1 MGGELE
7 ERAARTADALL
18 ICDKSEGSRRILV
31 TGAGGFVGSN
41 LVRRLVAD
49 GHEVVAAVRPASDL
63 WRLAAPGPSASLEG
77 VNILALDLT
86 DERAVERAVDEARPQ
101 WAFHLAAHGA
111 YSWQTDAREIVRIN
125 VLGTV
130 NLVEACRASGCE
142 ALVNAGSSSEY
153 GFKDHA
159 PDEEEPLEPNS
170 EYAVAKAAASLYCRQ
185 VARAGPMR
193 IVTLRLYSV
202 YGPFEDPGR
211 LIATLVVRGLRG
223 ELPPLADPEVAR
235 DFVAVE
241 DAVEAFLAAIRPGP
255 PLGAVYN
262 VGTGRQT
269 SIREMVEVARRELG
283 IEARPD
289 WGAAPRR
296 RWDTTTWVAS
306 TERIEAELG
315 WRPQTALDDGF
326 ERMVGWLRSSPEV
339 WTVYGADAPDPDS
352 TG

>member
-1 MGGELE
+1 LSGDEGEG
-7 ERAARTADALL
+7 T
-18 ICDKSEGSRRILV
+18 RRVLV
-31 TGAGGFVGSN
+31 TGAGGFVGAN
-41 LVRRLVAD
+41 LVRRLAAD
-49 GHEVVAAVRPASDL
+49 GHAVTAAVRPAGDR
-63 WRLAAPGPSASLEG
+63 WRLAGPDRSLEG
-77 VNILALDLT
+77 VEVRPIDLA
-86 DERAVERAVDEARPQ
+86 DERAVERVVREVRPQ

-111 YSWQTDAREIVRIN
+111 YSWQTDSREIFRTN

-170 EYAVAKAAASLYCRQ
+170 EYAVAKAAATLYCRQ

-211 LIATLVVRGLRG
+211 LIATLAVRGLQG
-223 ELPPLADPEVAR
+223 ELPPLADPDVAR
-235 DFVAVE
+235 DFIAVE
-241 DAVEAFLAAIRPGP
+241 DTVEAFLAATRPGP
-255 PLGAVYN
+255 APGAVYN

-269 SIREMVEVARRELG
+269 SIREIVALASRALG
-283 IEARPD
+283 IEAQPE

-306 TERIEAELG
+306 TERIEAELA
-315 WRPQTALDDGF
+315 WRPETTLDQGF
-326 ERMVGWLRSSPEV
+326 RRMVDWVRSTPEV
-339 WTVYGADAPDPDS
+339 WPVDGFPPLPLPVPPAEF
-352 TG
+352 

>member
-1 MGGELE
+1 M
-7 ERAARTADALL
+7 
-18 ICDKSEGSRRILV
+18 
-31 TGAGGFVGSN
+31 TGAGGFVGAN
-41 LVRRLVAD
+41 LVRRLAAD

-63 WRLAAPGPSASLEG
+63 WRLAAPGSSARLKGVDILPLE
-77 VNILALDLT
+77 LT

-111 YSWQTDAREIVRIN
+111 YSWQTDSREIVRTN

-153 GFKDHA
+153 GFKDHP

-170 EYAVAKAAASLYCRQ
+170 EYAVAKAAATLYCRHL
-185 VARAGPMR
+185 ARAGPMR

-211 LIATLVVRGLRG
+211 LIATLAVRGLRG

-241 DAVEAFLAAIRPGP
+241 DALEAFLAAIRPGP
-255 PLGAVYN
+255 RPGAVYN
-262 VGTGRQT
+262 VGSGRQT
-269 SIREMVEVARRELG
+269 SIEEVVSVARRQLG
-283 IEARPD
+283 IAARPD
-289 WGAAPRR
+289 WGSAPRR

-306 TERIEAELG
+306 TRRIVTDLG
-315 WRPQTALDDGF
+315 WRPQTTLEDGF
-326 ERMVGWLRSSPEV
+326 ERMVAWLRDSPEV
-339 WTVYGADAPDPDS
+339 WPAYDLRAADAGP
-352 TG
+352 GAAGAAE

>member
-1 MGGELE
+1 MSGEGRGG
-7 ERAARTADALL
+7 A
-18 ICDKSEGSRRILV
+18 RRILV
-31 TGAGGFVGSN
+31 TGAGGFVGAN
-41 LVRRLVAD
+41 LVRRLAAE
-49 GHEVVAAVRPASDL
+49 GHAVTAAVRPAGDP
-63 WRLAAPGPSASLEG
+63 WRLATPGPDGTLEG
-77 VNILALDLT
+77 VEVRPLDLA
-86 DERAVERAVDEARPQ
+86 DERAVERTVRDIRPE

-111 YSWQTDAREIVRIN
+111 YSWQTDSREIFRTN

-153 GFKDHA
+153 GFKNHA
-159 PDEEEPLEPNS
+159 ADEEEPLEPNS
-170 EYAVAKAAASLYCRQ
+170 EYGVAKAAATLYCRQ
-185 VARAGPMR
+185 AARAGPLR

-211 LIATLVVRGLRG
+211 LVATLAVRGLRG

-241 DAVEAFLAAIRPGP
+241 DTLEAFLAATRPGP
-255 PLGAVYN
+255 SAGAVYN

-269 SIREMVEVARRELG
+269 SIGEMVEVARRELG
-283 IEARPD
+283 IEAQPD
-289 WGAAPRR
+289 WGTAPSR

-315 WRPQTALDDGF
+315 WRPDTALDEGF
-326 ERMVGWLRSSPEV
+326 RRMVDWVRSTPEV
-339 WTVYGADAPDPDS
+339 WPVYGIPVPGSLPDP